1 MNKKEDIFVGAQ
13 FAWPSDPFDIA
24 TITKVDGDKAWFK
37 CDSDGYTSDL
47 DLNKDSGWYSWRPL
61 NPKTDNAITP
71 PHYNEDTIDAL
82 AVIDAW
88 KLDFR
93 LGNVVK
99 YIQRHT
105 KKGTPLQDLKKAAQY
120 LALAIKKM
128 EEQV

>member
-1 MNKKEDIFVGAQ
+1 MNEIKVGNRYAWEDAREQ
-13 FAWPSDPFDIA
+13 DYL
-24 TITKVDGDKAWFK
+24 TITKITGNTVYFV
-37 CDSDGYTSDL
+37 CDDGYTSDTNTREVSNWTL
-47 DLNKDSGWYSWRPL
+47 LSEATLVSID
-61 NPKTDNAITP
+61 TAIIP
-71 PHYNEDTIDAL
+71 AHYNEDTIDAL

-128 EEQV
+128 GDEQV